1 MNILQVSNLTKRF
14 DGIDLF
20 SNINLSISSD
30 DKIGLVGK
38 NGAGKSTL
46 IKMILE
52 QETVDGGSITQ
63 KKDLKIGY
71 LAQNTGLNSTR
82 TIIEEMKTIFTD
94 LINIEKTLHE
104 LEAKMSTDK
113 VINNENSLSEL
124 TKSYDNIQNDF
135 EAKGGYTFEAEIK
148 SILFG
153 FGFYEDTF
161 NKKIS
166 ELSGGQQ
173 TQLALAKLLLQKPDL
188 LILDEPTNHIDVE
201 TTTWLEKYLQGYNG
215 ALLIVSHDRY
225 FMDKITNKIYDL
237 NNGVLTSYTGNYTE
251 FVKTKEHN
259 QLIELRHYEKQ
270 QKEAKQLQDFVDKNI
285 VRAST
290 TKRAQSKRKQL
301 EKMDSIKKPTMYD
314 KKAQFNFLFERN
326 SGHVVLDL
334 DKLKF
339 GYPDKHF
346 DAIVDLHLKKG
357 DSVGIIGPNGIGK
370 STLIK
375 TINGRISKLSGT
387 INFGTGVSVGYYDQH
402 QSDLHQNKTL
412 LNEIWDDYPTVD
424 EKDIRSI
431 LGSFL
436 FSGDDVLKY
445 VNMLSGGEKA
455 RLLLTKL
462 SMEKDNFLIL
472 DEPTNHLDIDS
483 IEVLE
488 KALINF
494 KGTILFISHDRY
506 FLNKIST
513 NILELSKEQAKL
525 YLGNYDYY
533 SEKKEEERIL
543 KEYEESQNNQ
553 DNNLKNEHTDNQN
566 SYQINKEQQKEQ
578 RKIMRQIDKIEKELT
593 EIEQENQTIEK
604 QMTLSENITN
614 YDKLNDLQIKIT
626 NNNEKKKNLESE
638 WEELSLKLE

>member
-20 SNINLSISSD
+20 SNVNLSISSD
-30 DKIGLVGK
+30 DKVGLVGK

-46 IKMILE
+46 IKMILGK
-52 QETVDGGSITQ
+52 ETIDEGHISQ
-63 KKDLKIGY
+63 KKDIKIGY
-71 LAQNTGLNSTR
+71 LEQNTGLNSNK
-82 TIIEEMKTIFTD
+82 TIIEEMRTVFSE
-94 LINIEKTLHE
+94 LISIEKKLHE
-104 LEAKMSTDK
+104 IEKRLSTDQ
-113 VINNENSLSEL
+113 VINNPSLLDEL
-124 TKSYDNIQNDF
+124 TQTYDNIQNDF
-135 EAKGGYTFEAEIK
+135 EAKGGYTYDSEIK
-148 SILFG
+148 SVLFG
-153 FGFYEDTF
+153 FGFYEDIF

-201 TTTWLEKYLQGYNG
+201 TTAWLEQYLQGYNG
-215 ALLIVSHDRY
+215 SLLIISHDRY

-237 NNGVLTSYTGNYTE
+237 NNGSIKAYTGNYTE
-251 FVKTKEHN
+251 FIKTKEHD
-259 QLIELRHYEKQ
+259 QIIELKHYEKQ

-301 EKMDSIKKPTMYD
+301 EKMDSLQKPDIYD
-314 KKAQFNFLFERN
+314 KKAKFNFSFDRS
-326 SGHVVLDL
+326 SGNIVLDL

-339 GYPDKHF
+339 GYPNKTF
-346 DAIVDLHLKKG
+346 LPTVNLNLKKG
-357 DSVGIIGPNGIGK
+357 DSIGIVGPNGIGK

-375 TINGRISKLSGT
+375 TIIGRIPKLSGT
-387 INFGTGVSVGYYDQH
+387 IRFGTGVTVGYYDQH
-402 QSDLHQNKTL
+402 QSDLHNNKTV
-412 LNEIWDDYPTVD
+412 LNELWDDYPTVD

-436 FSGDDVLKY
+436 FSGTDVLKT
-445 VNMLSGGEKA
+445 VSMLSGGEKA

-488 KALINF
+488 KALLNF
-494 KGTILFISHDRY
+494 QGTILFISHDRY
-506 FLNKIST
+506 FLNKISN
-513 NILELSKEQAKL
+513 NILEMNSNQANL

-533 SEKKEEERIL
+533 TEKKEEERIL
-543 KEYEESQNNQ
+543 KEYEESQKDQNNT
-553 DNNLKNEHTDNQN
+553 KKETNENKT
-566 SYQINKEQQKEQ
+566 SYQLSKEKQKEQ
-578 RKIMRQIDKIEKELT
+578 RKIIRKINQIEEELIEIDKNNK
-593 EIEQENQTIEK
+593 TIQN
-604 QMTLSENITN
+604 QMTLNENITN
-614 YDKLNDLQIKIT
+614 YDKLNDLQNSINI
-626 NNNEKKKNLESE
+626 NNEKKENLENM
-638 WEELSLKLE
+638 WTELSLKLE